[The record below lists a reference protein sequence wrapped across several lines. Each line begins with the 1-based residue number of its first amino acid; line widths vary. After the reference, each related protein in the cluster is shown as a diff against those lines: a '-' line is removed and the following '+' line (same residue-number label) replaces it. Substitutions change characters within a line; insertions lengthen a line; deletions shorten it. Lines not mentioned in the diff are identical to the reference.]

1 MAKDGKTPAAV
12 QEQEQ
17 PMDRQALENEKK
29 KLKSDKKQ
37 QKKEAKRR
45 ARELAEQESSLGDE
59 ESGGALTFLVT
70 LAIVAVWLG
79 IICVVIKLDVGGFGS
94 GVMAPLL
101 KNIPVVNKILP
112 EEKQPVPGEED
123 GPDNPEGY
131 TLEEALARISQL
143 EAQLEQAQ
151 GGSLGK
157 DEEIASLKAENARLQ
172 EFEDAQVEF
181 QRIKTEFFEDVIYA
195 ENGPGPE
202 AFRKYFEEMDPTTA
216 EYLYKQVVKQLE
228 ESEAFQEY
236 ASSFVEM
243 KPKSAAA
250 TLEKMTDDMD
260 LVARILNAL
269 TPQERGE
276 ILQNM
281 TPEVAAKLMKTM
293 NPDS

>member
-1 MAKDGKTPAAV
+1 MAKDVKTPAV
-12 QEQEQ
+12 EEEQ
-17 PMDRQALENEKK
+17 PMDRQALEAEKK
-29 KLKSDKKQ
+29 KLRSDKKQ
-37 QKKEAKRR
+37 QKKEAKKR

-70 LAIVAVWLG
+70 IAIVAVWLG

-94 GVMAPLL
+94 GVLAPLL
-101 KNIPVVNKILP
+101 KDVPVVNKILP
-112 EEKQPVPGEED
+112 EEKQPVPDD
-123 GPDNPEGY
+123 GDGAPENPEGY

-151 GGSLGK
+151 GGTLSK

-202 AFRKYFEEMDPTTA
+202 EFRKYYEEMDPTTA

-228 ESEAFQEY
+228 ESSEFQEY
-236 ASSFVEM
+236 ADSFVAM

-250 TLEKMTDDMD
+250 VLEQMTDNMD

-269 TPQERGE
+269 SASDRAA
-276 ILQNM
+276 ILQSM
-281 TPEVAAKLMKTM
+281 TPEVAAKLLKSMD
-293 NPDS
+293 PES

>member
-1 MAKDGKTPAAV
+1 MAKNVKTPAAA
-12 QEQEQ
+12 EEK
-17 PMDRQALENEKK
+17 PMDRQALEAEKK
-29 KLKSDKKQ
+29 KLRNDKKQ
-37 QKKEAKRR
+37 QKKEAKKR

-70 LAIVAVWLG
+70 IAIVAVWLG

-94 GVMAPLL
+94 GVLAPLL
-101 KNIPVVNKILP
+101 KEVPVVNKILP
-112 EEKQPVPGEED
+112 EERQSAPDD
-123 GPDNPEGY
+123 GDDLPENPEGY

-151 GGSLGK
+151 GGTLSK

-202 AFRKYFEEMDPTTA
+202 EFRKYYEEMDPTTA

-228 ESEAFQEY
+228 ESKEFQEY
-236 ASSFVEM
+236 ADSFVAM

-250 TLEKMTDDMD
+250 VLEKMTDNMD

-269 TPQERGE
+269 NASDRAA

-281 TPEVAAKLMKTM
+281 TPEVAAKLLKSMD
-293 NPDS
+293 PES

>member
-1 MAKDGKTPAAV
+1 MAKDIKTPTEAKD
-12 QEQEQ
+12 QS
-17 PMDRQALENEKK
+17 MDRQTLEDEKK
-29 KLKSDKKQ
+29 KLKNDKKQ

-70 LAIVAVWLG
+70 LAIIAVWLG

-94 GVMAPLL
+94 GVLAPLL
-101 KNIPVVNKILP
+101 KDIPVVNKILP
-112 EEKQPVPGEED
+112 EEKQTA
-123 GPDNPEGY
+123 PDDDDTLANPEGY

-151 GGSLGK
+151 GGTLSK

-172 EFEDAQVEF
+172 EFENKQVEF

-202 AFRKYFEEMDPTTA
+202 EFRKYYEEMDPTTA

-228 ESEAFQEY
+228 ESEEFTDF

-250 TLEKMTDDMD
+250 ILEEMTDNMN

-269 TPQERGE
+269 SPQERAT
-276 ILQNM
+276 IMQNM

>member
-1 MAKDGKTPAAV
+1 MAKDIKTPTEAKD
-12 QEQEQ
+12 QS
-17 PMDRQALENEKK
+17 MDRQTLEDEKK
-29 KLKSDKKQ
+29 KLKNDKKQ

-70 LAIVAVWLG
+70 LAIIAVWLG

-94 GVMAPLL
+94 GVLAPLL
-101 KNIPVVNKILP
+101 KDIPVVNKILP
-112 EEKQPVPGEED
+112 EEKQTVPD
-123 GPDNPEGY
+123 DDDTLANPEGY

-151 GGSLGK
+151 GGTLSK

-172 EFEDAQVEF
+172 EFENKQVEF

-202 AFRKYFEEMDPTTA
+202 EFRKYYEEMDPTTA

-228 ESEAFQEY
+228 ESEEFTDF

-250 TLEKMTDDMD
+250 ILEEMTDNMN

-269 TPQERGE
+269 SPQERAT
-276 ILQNM
+276 IMQNM